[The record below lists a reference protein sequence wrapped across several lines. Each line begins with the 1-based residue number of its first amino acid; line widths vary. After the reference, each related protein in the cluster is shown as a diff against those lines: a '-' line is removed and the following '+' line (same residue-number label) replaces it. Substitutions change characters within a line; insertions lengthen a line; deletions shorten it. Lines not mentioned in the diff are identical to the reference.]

1 LIDGN
6 HQWLLLDGSTSNARA
21 IPLRAGD
28 RRRGWADQRAAQPD
42 HRFAQGGGGG
52 SGYYANTT
60 VRTDLDPAA
69 IGTHYAAQLRD
80 AGWTAQ
86 GEGHAGPVA
95 WSAWTFRDGDGEEWR
110 GLLFA
115 LRRPE
120 VDGDYVVYLRAD
132 ANAGDATSGGWT
144 SSTISARK

>member
-1 LIDGN
+1 
-6 HQWLLLDGSTSNARA
+6 
-21 IPLRAGD
+21 
-28 RRRGWADQRAAQPD
+28 
-42 HRFAQGGGGG
+42 
-52 SGYYANTT
+52 

-144 SSTISARK
+144 GLVLMTVDVFGAPISHFE